1 MERGRRQREHDRRAE
16 DGKSEMLP
24 PDVGASVT
32 DTVDRHP
39 NLTTLV
45 DALDSHLNLT
55 NSTSHN
61 LTNSTSHTNFTNS
74 KSDSNSTNSSSHRNF
89 TNSTSHESADLSQHD
104 RLYSSRPQVSCLEY
118 RACCNT
124 LHHTHCN
131 TLQHVYTLA
140 THSG

>member
-32 DTVDRHP
+32 NTVDRHS

-55 NSTSHN
+55 NSM
-61 LTNSTSHTNFTNS
+61 SHTNFTNS
-74 KSDSNSTNSSSHRNF
+74 TIDPNSTNSMSHLNF

-104 RLYSSRPQVSCLEY
+104 RLNSSRPQVSCLEY
-118 RACCNT
+118 RVCCNT
-124 LHHTHCN
+124 LHRTHCN
-131 TLQHVYTLA
+131 TLQHMYTLA